1 MENKKPILNDAVK
14 IFSDGEIISR
24 LLQIYPDQK
33 KSKSG
38 YEKVIKE
45 LRTTKPVR
53 TAMEIEVTKVKDPLE
68 PHEEY
73 TDISGSKPKTKM
85 SYSLEFLPWN
95 KWLGMKIAKVSLLHY
110 NYLDIVAY
118 CLWEMTWM
126 GFDQDKIATEL
137 KDLVDVGK
145 KIKKDLKK

>member
-14 IFSDGEIISR
+14 IFSDDEIINR

-33 KSKSG
+33 KSKEG
-38 YEKVIKE
+38 YKKVLKE
-45 LRTTKPVR
+45 IRTLKPVR
-53 TAMEIEVTKVKDPLE
+53 TATEIEVTKVKDSHE
-68 PHEEY
+68 PHNEF

-85 SYSLEFLPWN
+85 TYALEFLPWN

-110 NYLDIVAY
+110 DYLDIVAH

-126 GFDQDKIATEL
+126 GFDQAGIATEL
-137 KDLVDVGK
+137 KSLVDVGK